1 VVKMARSNLCVPV
14 ALKIAETNSFA
25 KNLIGGFGI
34 EDSVIWKFGIYSL
47 VSK

>member
-1 VVKMARSNLCVPV
+1 MRSNLCVPV

-25 KNLIGGFGI
+25 KNLIEGFGA
-34 EDSVIWKFGIYSL
+34 ESSAGFGFETNSV